1 MLNLSITACSF
12 SLKKSNTIGNKSVFY
27 LNKPIKMRVS
37 GEQIIYNNSFEFFS
51 NFFKANNTIIDDEE
65 NKRAFKCTYNNEKY
79 ETDDFI
85 IYPVLINSGTYGS
98 TSDIINIKTKN
109 IQYKKKNTDVDF
121 KQFYF
126 FIVFPKDNLDV
137 SIQKGMFIFQNI
149 GPYGIKTLITEK
161 LQEFLS
167 DIYSITLNCKT
178 ISPELFVKKVLNEKS
193 IKQITMI
200 KNYKSSDSLDN
211 YNLGYGQE
219 IKTLA
224 KLNFKEPMWEKIKS
238 SMLYVSGAKN
248 RVFEFEDIKYDAVKV
263 LVEIGG
269 RMRKISLNNIEN
281 LSIIESIP
289 DDIKTISGNPDKEKL
304 IEYLKEVIKEYL
316 EEMVL
321 NFE

>member
-1 MLNLSITACSF
+1 MKRGKTMNKQAITFLSLFTFILVLSIYYIMLPQDDVTTVGNND
-12 SLKKSNTIGNKSVFY
+12 LNTIKE
-27 LNKPIKMRVS
+27 L
-37 GEQIIYNNSFEFFS
+37 QIALDKKRDEIISKNNDLI
-51 NFFKANNTIIDDEE
+51 AEE
-65 NKRAFKCTYNNEKY
+65 
-79 ETDDFI
+79 
-85 IYPVLINSGTYGS
+85 SS